1 MDAKID
7 LRCGDCLEVM
17 KTIDKESIDFVI
29 TSPPYDDLRTYK
41 GYSFKF
47 EEIAKEIFRILK
59 KGGVVVKTTK
69 GSTKIRLII
78 NEGLLIG
85 LLKSKNG
92 TITLKPVDNEIMAT
106 YYSRE
111 TSKLAKKLKLMG
123 KYGVE
128 NKFGVTSD
136 GEVKI
141 QTPKDLNE
149 IIAALNTK
157 KSTEKGTKVLA
168 KKQKK

>member
-1 MDAKID
+1 
-7 LRCGDCLEVM
+7 
-17 KTIDKESIDFVI
+17 
-29 TSPPYDDLRTYK
+29 
-41 GYSFKF
+41 
-47 EEIAKEIFRILK
+47 
-59 KGGVVVKTTK
+59 
-69 GSTKIRLII
+69 
-78 NEGLLIG
+78 
-85 LLKSKNG
+85 
-92 TITLKPVDNEIMAT
+92 MAT

-141 QTPKDLNE
+141 QTPRDLNE

>member
-1 MDAKID
+1 MFDRTKFVNDVLSTYEGNNPQVMVPEVLNALDVKINYAKSKK
-7 LRCGDCLEVM
+7 LRAIVDNRGRVVC
-17 KTIDKESIDFVI
+17 KS
-29 TSPPYDDLRTYK
+29 
-41 GYSFKF
+41 
-47 EEIAKEIFRILK
+47 K

-157 KSTEKGTKVLA
+157 KSTEKGLNFK
-168 KKQKK
+168 

>member
-1 MDAKID
+1 MFDRTKFVNDVLSTYEGNNPQVMVPEVLNALDVKINYAKSKK
-7 LRCGDCLEVM
+7 LRAIVDNHGRVVC
-17 KTIDKESIDFVI
+17 KS
-29 TSPPYDDLRTYK
+29 
-41 GYSFKF
+41 
-47 EEIAKEIFRILK
+47 K
-59 KGGVVVKTTK
+59 KGGVVV
-69 GSTKIRLII
+69 KIRLII

-141 QTPKDLNE
+141 QTPRDLNE

-168 KKQKK
+168 KK

>member
-1 MDAKID
+1 MFDRTKFVNDVLSTYEGNNPQVMVPEVLNALDFKINYAKSKK
-7 LRCGDCLEVM
+7 LRAIVDNRGRVVC
-17 KTIDKESIDFVI
+17 KS
-29 TSPPYDDLRTYK
+29 
-41 GYSFKF
+41 
-47 EEIAKEIFRILK
+47 K

-141 QTPKDLNE
+141 QTPRDLNE